1 MKIVAIAWTNL
12 RRTLRERTSLFFLFA
27 FPMLLILILGL
38 AFGGT
43 FEPRVGVAVL
53 DSAPLAGQLR
63 DRLQGTDGIAVQLV
77 ADQAQLTT
85 LVERGQ
91 LEAGLV
97 IPAGYDQAIASG
109 DTATVRYVTRS
120 GQQGQQ
126 VAAIVNS
133 AVAEEAGRLRAARFT
148 ATETGQPLV
157 DALTRV
163 DSVAARLPAV
173 TVHTSVL
180 GAADFPADLGRFDVN
195 ASSELLLFVFLTS
208 MTSSAALIETRR
220 LGISRRM
227 LATPTSAR
235 VVVAGEA
242 LGRLL
247 VAVMQGAAIMVG
259 STLLFGV
266 NWGDPVASIVLMVTF
281 GLTSAAAGMLIA
293 ATLRTSQ
300 QALAVGL
307 LLSLGFAA
315 LGGTMMPLDFFSPTL
330 RTVAHLTPHAWAV
343 DGFATLV
350 RHHGTLVEILPQL
363 GVLAGAATVLMALAT
378 WRLRRALTH

>member
-1 MKIVAIAWTNL
+1 
-12 RRTLRERTSLFFLFA
+12 
-27 FPMLLILILGL
+27 
-38 AFGGT
+38 
-43 FEPRVGVAVL
+43 
-53 DSAPLAGQLR
+53 
-63 DRLQGTDGIAVQLV
+63 
-77 ADQAQLTT
+77 
-85 LVERGQ
+85 
-91 LEAGLV
+91 
-97 IPAGYDQAIASG
+97 
-109 DTATVRYVTRS
+109 
-120 GQQGQQ
+120 
-126 VAAIVNS
+126 
-133 AVAEEAGRLRAARFT
+133 
-148 ATETGQPLV
+148 
-157 DALTRV
+157 
-163 DSVAARLPAV
+163 
-173 TVHTSVL
+173 
-180 GAADFPADLGRFDVN
+180 
-195 ASSELLLFVFLTS
+195 
-208 MTSSAALIETRR
+208 
-220 LGISRRM
+220 M

-363 GVLAGAATVLMALAT
+363 GVLAGAATVLMALAA